1 MPIQHPTFTR
11 VLRLRLK
18 DKHARAL
25 RERAYWVNQVWNYCN
40 DLSVKVLRREG
51 RFLSGFDLQKYTN
64 GCTKEGIPLHSQTVQ
79 AIAEEYATRRKQFK
93 KAKLRWRVSNP
104 DSSKYSLGWIPFKA
118 SAISYRNGQVQ
129 FSGLGPLSLWDS
141 YGLSNFDLGSGSFS
155 EDARGRWYLNI
166 SVKVRLTPTTTRNE
180 VLGID
185 LGLKTAA
192 TASNGAQLT
201 AKHYH
206 RLEEQLAMAQRAR
219 KKDRVRAIGAKIRN
233 QRKDA
238 LHKFTTA
245 LVNDYGAIF
254 IGNVSTAS
262 QTASGNGKSVL
273 DAGWGPAQN
282 PTAV

>member
-1 MPIQHPTFTR
+1 MSIQCATFTR

-25 RERAYWVNQVWNYCN
+25 REHAYWVNQVWNYCN
-40 DLSVKVLRREG
+40 ELSFKVLQRER
-51 RFLSGFDLQKYTN
+51 RFLSGFDLQKYTA
-64 GCTKEGIPLHSQTVQ
+64 GATREGLPLHSQSVQ

-93 KAKLRWRVSNP
+93 KTKLRWRVSNP
-104 DSSKYSLGWIPFKA
+104 KSSKYSLGWIPFKA

-141 YGLSNFDLGSGSFS
+141 YGLSSFELGAGSFS

-166 SVKVRLTPTTTRNE
+166 SVKVRQTPTATSGQ

-192 TASNGAQLT
+192 TASNGARLT

-206 RLEEQLAMAQRAR
+206 RLEKRLFV
-219 KKDRVRAIGAKIRN
+219 KPC
-233 QRKDA
+233 
-238 LHKFTTA
+238 
-245 LVNDYGAIF
+245 
-254 IGNVSTAS
+254 GNSQPERSSENVISCGKVSHE
-262 QTASGNGKSVL
+262 
-273 DAGWGPAQN
+273 D
-282 PTAV
+282 